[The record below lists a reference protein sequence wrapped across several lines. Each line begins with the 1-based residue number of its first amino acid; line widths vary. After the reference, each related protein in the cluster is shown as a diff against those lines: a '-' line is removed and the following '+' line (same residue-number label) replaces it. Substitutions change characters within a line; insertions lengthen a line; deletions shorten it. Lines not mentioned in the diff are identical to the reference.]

1 MRAGMEQ
8 FINNPIYTITAE
20 AMSNGRD
27 NIEVVSQMLKAG
39 IKFIQYRE
47 KTKPA
52 LDRYNECLKL
62 RQMTRDNGAIF
73 IIDDFIDLAIA
84 VDADG
89 VHIGQT
95 DLPAQVVR
103 QLIGNDKIIGLST
116 HSEEQLQK
124 ANMLGDIIDYIGVG
138 PVYATQ
144 TKKNAVPV
152 GFSYVEYATKN
163 SKHPFVAIGGIKEHN
178 ICDVAA
184 HGAKTFAIVSEI
196 VGADDIVGKINSIK
210 NTLQKNNNL

>member
-27 NIEVVSQMLKAG
+27 NIEVVGQMLKAG

-210 NTLQKNNNL
+210 NTLQKK